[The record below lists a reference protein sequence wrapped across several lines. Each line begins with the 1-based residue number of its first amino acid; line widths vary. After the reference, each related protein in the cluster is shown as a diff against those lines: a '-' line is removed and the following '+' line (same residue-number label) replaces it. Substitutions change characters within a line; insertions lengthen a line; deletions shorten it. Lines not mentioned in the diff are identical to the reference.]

1 MTSTKLNVRKTCSY
15 ERVLKF
21 HFWVTLWNL
30 VPLGLAIL
38 NHTAF
43 DWPADRAL
51 PLFPERAQ
59 TIEYANL
66 SKLSGDEQGLLVTL
80 QGLVNRRQPRLYF
93 YWPEGLQSDYDG
105 SNEAWL
111 QQLNLN
117 DSVDFSATP
126 LDLIDK
132 HRSEINGAIVYDNS
146 VRDTI
151 NLASTIA
158 GIHGAVVAT
167 EELAQ
172 RFNIPIIEDL
182 RGRFKDKYE
191 VYEYALQNVWPNVT
205 GRLITAISPISTI
218 PYPDRTWATLLRVE
232 SPISDKSNNATYEV
246 DLSVFLNPSGSVHVN
261 ITDAYPD
268 DGSGPSVWHVTVIAD
283 GSQVIADFQP
293 GTDAEDTFLFDSGG
307 SHLASY
313 PGGWRFADGQAGM
326 TYKFDYPPGSE
337 QLSIFLTMWNQYQV
351 EATASPPGYQKLNP
365 VFRDYIVATAAPC
378 VWLTSNKA
386 AEAALLDKILHALQP
401 NAAYLGWFP
410 NGDEMAGVTQTAK
423 HGVYVAATDWFYN
436 PTFFSGAKPT
446 DQTNK
451 SKPHTIPRQSYPAN
465 TTKVYLSLTYLEGD
479 NIQYNQHRMYVHWN
493 DPARGSVPIGWT
505 ISPLLR
511 DIAPAMPS
519 YYQNTATDNDF
530 LVAGPD
536 GAGYTYPVNWPAD
549 ELSLFLAQT
558 GEYLRATRT
567 DEVLFMYNRVNDTDV
582 PLTPELT
589 VAFRDAVGA
598 DRLRGILYGDFV
610 SYAEELSMNVTGG
623 FAVTN
628 LVSLGDE
635 WEGAATLRNISARW
649 NGSRPLFIAGAVN
662 AWDMKPS
669 NVSRMV
675 ERLGPGFQV
684 VRPDEWF
691 EMLGEL

>member
-1 MTSTKLNVRKTCSY
+1 MLSEPEVQSCWIQKLVLWSHLPLQLFIKRLPYCANMTSTKLNVRKTCSY
-15 ERVLKF
+15 ERLLKF

-43 DWPADRAL
+43 DWPADGAL

-80 QGLVNRRQPRLYF
+80 QCLVNRRQPRLYF
-93 YWPEGLQSDYDG
+93 YWPEGLHSDYDG
-105 SNEAWL
+105 SNGAWL

-246 DLSVFLNPSGSVHVN
+246 DLSAFLNPNGSVYVN

-268 DGSGPSVWHVTVIAD
+268 DGSGPSVWHITVIVD
-283 GSQVIADFQP
+283 RSQVIADFQP

-313 PGGWRFADGQAGM
+313 PGGWRFADEQAGM

-337 QLSIFLTMWNQYQV
+337 
-351 EATASPPGYQKLNP
+351 
-365 VFRDYIVATAAPC
+365 
-378 VWLTSNKA
+378 
-386 AEAALLDKILHALQP
+386 
-401 NAAYLGWFP
+401 
-410 NGDEMAGVTQTAK
+410 
-423 HGVYVAATDWFYN
+423 
-436 PTFFSGAKPT
+436 
-446 DQTNK
+446 
-451 SKPHTIPRQSYPAN
+451 
-465 TTKVYLSLTYLEGD
+465 
-479 NIQYNQHRMYVHWN
+479 HR
-493 DPARGSVPIGWT
+493 S
-505 ISPLLR
+505 S
-511 DIAPAMPS
+511 
-519 YYQNTATDNDF
+519 
-530 LVAGPD
+530 
-536 GAGYTYPVNWPAD
+536 
-549 ELSLFLAQT
+549 
-558 GEYLRATRT
+558 
-567 DEVLFMYNRVNDTDV
+567 
-582 PLTPELT
+582 
-589 VAFRDAVGA
+589 
-598 DRLRGILYGDFV
+598 
-610 SYAEELSMNVTGG
+610 
-623 FAVTN
+623 
-628 LVSLGDE
+628 
-635 WEGAATLRNISARW
+635 
-649 NGSRPLFIAGAVN
+649 
-662 AWDMKPS
+662 
-669 NVSRMV
+669 
-675 ERLGPGFQV
+675 
-684 VRPDEWF
+684 
-691 EMLGEL
+691 